1 MGSYKSVKTR
11 IELSSA
17 LSCSET
23 ESLRDEITEWRDN
36 MDGSGLENTSKYE
49 EVSECAD
56 GLDNVDSLDDPLSG
70 LLESAEKMGIKDET
84 IEVTQYVNRRKGR
97 GPARWVRLSN
107 ESSAIRAGIE
117 RVKEEAEKKEKILQ
131 EQEEED
137 ENLREVVDRVEE
149 CASELEDYLGEL
161 ESVSFPG
168 MY

>member
-1 MGSYKSVKTR
+1 MGSYKNVKTR
-11 IELSSA
+11 IELESA
-17 LSCSET
+17 LTCSDI

-70 LLESAEKMGIKDET
+70 LLESAEKMGIKEEMV
-84 IEVTQYVNRRKGR
+84 EVSQYVNRRKGR

-107 ESSAIRAGIE
+107 EMSAIRAGVE
-117 RVKEEAEKKEKILQ
+117 RIKEEIEKKETILQ

-137 ENLREVVDRVEE
+137 EDLREVVDEANE
-149 CASELEDYLGEL
+149 HAEELEGCLEEL
-161 ESVSFPG
+161 ENVSFPG